1 MSAIVF
7 TNAGSAGAYA
17 KTIIDGSVAD
27 STITFVTPTDTATT
41 TYAAVCG
48 EYTYSIHSD
57 GAGANFAYNAAWAV
71 ISEATG
77 TYTLTIDT
85 REDLTIIGTEAS
97 KSIEVWIRA
106 RMNDYSSREIYTKID
121 FTIT

>member
-1 MSAIVF
+1 MNAIVF

-17 KTIIDGSVAD
+17 KSIVDGSVAD
-27 STITFVTPTDTATT
+27 DTITFVTPTDTATT

-48 EYTYSIHSD
+48 EYTYSIHSSNS
-57 GAGANFAYNAAWAV
+57 GANFAYNAAWAV
-71 ISEATG
+71 ISEASG

-85 REDLTIIGTEAS
+85 RVDLTIIDAEPS
-97 KSIEVWIRA
+97 KSISVWIRA
-106 RMNDYSSREIYTKID
+106 RMSDYASREIYTKID